1 MPLPDTSSETRPEQ
15 LGVPATTEDDDFP
28 PSTASRQLASSPQD
42 LQDPRTTSPSPV
54 GRDLYPSAP
63 SPSSA
68 VALSQSTNTR
78 ESASSIEP
86 IRVPGN
92 FSNTT
97 GVFKRESYT
106 DVGTDYEDV
115 HTDKETSKEKMGW
128 ASKLKKTFVER
139 SGSITGRRSR
149 ANSTT
154 KRESAT
160 SGTSKVEV
168 LKYDHSSST
177 APPSAW
183 GSPTLPYSQLTESS
197 RAQPPG
203 QINVLASSSMHSFI
217 PVSPHHGGQSPIP
230 TVSPAE
236 LSKYGANDKLAPFPG
251 LFKLDDER
259 RRQQIRIRRMSMS
272 SPNLPGD
279 IAAVLSSDTTSH
291 TDNEVEV
298 EKRERKLSHQ
308 YSDTGLLHKFRNND
322 NELLSPTTPSTP
334 NTAPLNGTS
343 SKSSASGSSWLPMS
357 RNDLRKWYRANKINN
372 TSTAPSP
379 KITTASIS
387 SPIIPND
394 KLELPTSRPAS
405 RQQRLA
411 DIFHHRRN
419 NGSATDLEDM
429 SNPST
434 TPKSRVKMRLD
445 STDIAADLSHDS
457 YVGHQSSPSSS
468 STAVRLRGQQQ
479 QIPST
484 DTYFK
489 RDNETNGDGIA
500 PASTSFSRPA
510 LSIIPGEPIP
520 SDRSWTPS
528 ACQTDSS
535 LSYKPSESPE
545 TLIHPPERS
554 SVLLQRLESL
564 LSREPNL
571 QPIWSFLDDPPR
583 KLIMSSSV
591 TQIVDSDTIRERF
604 LFLFNDILVVAKPLE
619 PTVMAMDRSFV
630 VKNIIDLNTVQVIP
644 NRRLSSIGMRHPFV
658 QQFVRDFNENPDLA
672 VANLLQS
679 TGLEDDQVALGRLL
693 FNTLEL
699 DRSRLGAYL
708 AKKAKRIVLRT
719 YIDCF
724 GLAGIRIDQA
734 LRAFAITL
742 RFPSDLPEQ
751 GLEHVLSMFA
761 SRWFDAN
768 AKLVSYG
775 KDIAMKLVRI
785 LVHLDNQLQ
794 KSMRV
799 PHQNGYRD
807 FNAEWETMVRAVDPR
822 GLLPDELIQDM
833 YYSLWNNPI
842 HWAADSAHRDQNITF
857 KRAPPNHL
865 VYRIQSDPIT
875 IRIQRPDPHLRI
887 QLLSQDG
894 LVFDPPELN
903 FSRSTEAA
911 FRVTGSSLGPKSII
925 FSLLGLHAPFYQGL
939 PYSKSIVVERSFM
952 RNTFQIGF
960 KDPDGS
966 KRRYMFS
973 TEDAVVCNQYMMNVQ
988 PPRYTP
994 LRQSDDDLGYGM
1006 AEAQK
1011 AAKALSL
1018 RVLREALSSKISGHN
1033 LILICKQ
1040 NSLVASILPSVTS
1053 VSFLH

>member
-1 MPLPDTSSETRPEQ
+1 MEPS
-15 LGVPATTEDDDFP
+15 PAPPINAEDDDFP
-28 PSTASRQLASSPQD
+28 ISASSRQLAPSPQD
-42 LQDPRTTSPSPV
+42 LRTTSPSPV

-86 IRVPGN
+86 IGIMGN

-106 DVGTDYEDV
+106 DVGTDYEDM
-115 HTDKETSKEKMGW
+115 HTDKETSKEKMSW
-128 ASKLKKTFVER
+128 ASKLKKTLVER

-154 KRESAT
+154 KRESAA

-168 LKYDHSSST
+168 FKYDPSST

-203 QINVLASSSMHSFI
+203 QITVPASSSMHSFV
-217 PVSPHHGGQSPIP
+217 PVSPHRRGQSPIP
-230 TVSPAE
+230 SASPAE
-236 LSKYGANDKLAPFPG
+236 LSKYTANDKLAPFPG
-251 LFKLDDER
+251 LFKLDEER
-259 RRQQIRIRRMSMS
+259 RKLQQRTRRMSMS

-279 IAAVLSSDTTSH
+279 ISGAITTDMALH
-291 TDNEVEV
+291 TDNEVEI

-308 YSDTGLLHKFRNND
+308 YSDTGLLQKFRSID
-322 NELLSPTTPSTP
+322 AELTSPASPSTSHTASP
-334 NTAPLNGTS
+334 NGNNN
-343 SKSSASGSSWLPMS
+343 KSIASGPSWLPMS
-357 RNDLRKWYRANKINN
+357 RNDLRKWYKANKMNN
-372 TSTAPSP
+372 AAPSP

-387 SPIIPND
+387 SPILPDD

-405 RQQRLA
+405 RQQKW
-411 DIFHHRRN
+411 N
-419 NGSATDLEDM
+419 GGSATDFEDM

-445 STDIAADLSHDS
+445 SSDIGDLSLDS
-457 YVGHQSSPSSS
+457 FVKQSSS
-468 STAVRLRGQQQ
+468 SPNSATMKGQQQ
-479 QIPST
+479 TSVSST
-484 DTYFK
+484 ADSYYN
-489 RDNETNGDGIA
+489 RENETDGDGILSA
-500 PASTSFSRPA
+500 PRASTSFSRPA
-510 LSIIPGEPIP
+510 LSIIPEPLP
-520 SDRSWTPS
+520 SDRSWTPPAS
-528 ACQTDSS
+528 QIEGS
-535 LSYKPSESPE
+535 LSYKPSESPG
-545 TLIHPPERS
+545 TPVHPPERS
-554 SVLLQRLESL
+554 SVVLQRLDSL
-564 LSREPNL
+564 LSRDPAV
-571 QPIWSFLDDPPR
+571 QPIWSFLDEPPR
-583 KLIMSSSV
+583 RLIMSSSV

-619 PTVMAMDRSFV
+619 PTVMAMDRSFF

-644 NRRLSSIGMRHPFV
+644 SRRLSSIGMRHPFV

-679 TGLEDDQVALGRLL
+679 TGLEDDQVSLGKLL

-699 DRSRLGAYL
+699 DRARLGAYL
-708 AKKAKRIVLRT
+708 AKKTKRILLYT

-724 GLAGIRIDQA
+724 GFTGIRIDHA
-734 LRAFAITL
+734 LRAFALTL
-742 RFPSDLPEQ
+742 RFPSDIPEHD
-751 GLEHVLSMFA
+751 LEHVLNVFA
-761 SRWFDAN
+761 SRWFEAN

-799 PHQNGYRD
+799 PHQSGYRD
-807 FNAEWETMVRAVDPR
+807 FKAEWETMVRAVDPR
-822 GLLPDELIQDM
+822 GLLSDELVQDM
-833 YYSLWNNPI
+833 YYTLWKNPI
-842 HWAADSAHRDQNITF
+842 HWAADAHYRNQNITF

-865 VYRIQSDPIT
+865 VYRTQSDPIT
-875 IRIQRPDPHLRI
+875 IRIQQPDPHLRI

-894 LVFDPPELN
+894 LMFDPPELN
-903 FSRSTEAA
+903 FARSTEAA
-911 FRVTGSSLGPKSII
+911 FRITGSSLGPKSII
-925 FSLLGLHAPFYQGL
+925 FSLLGLHAPFYQGIPL
-939 PYSKSIVVERSFM
+939 SKSIVVERSFM
-952 RNTFQIGF
+952 RNTFQIAF
-960 KDPDGS
+960 KEPNGS

-988 PPRYTP
+988 PPLPTP
-994 LRQSDDDLGYGM
+994 LKLCDEDLGLGM

-1018 RVLREALSSKISGHN
+1018 SILRQALSEKVSGHN

-1040 NSLVASILPSVTS
+1040 NSLIASVLPSVTS
-1053 VSFLH
+1053 VSVSHRRLVNDTWLNEIILTATA